1 MLGKDDVIFGYLAI
15 WLFDCL
21 AVWLFYICILF
32 IFGFGF
38 GFGFSGLLLVNK

>member
-15 WLFDCL
+15 LYLYFI
-21 AVWLFYICILF
+21 YLF